1 MSTRKNHVVNTATT
15 AALLT
20 LILVVSIGIFPNFF
34 SFVVGPNPVILKTP
48 SFTSAADA
56 VAAAE
61 SIPSTISIAANTT
74 THLLPVLLVH
84 GWNEDASIWGKW
96 QELLKKDGVPFYPIT
111 FQKSDDKCGPALS
124 HAIELGQQIQSIKK
138 QSGSDKVNI
147 VAHSKGG
154 IDARVYLANG
164 TKDVT
169 NLVMLGTPNAGS
181 PLADYTTVCMP
192 ATLDL
197 RPGSGA
203 TKAQMNPDVKYY
215 TIAGDWLHDL
225 GGNPAIP
232 GLDDGLS
239 PVSSVESEKYF
250 QSLGRTSHSH
260 LELLGDQE
268 YNMARN
274 VLLGRQ

>member
-1 MSTRKNHVVNTATT
+1 MSIRKEKVTIASTVATMIALVLVIGMVVIVVVPNSHTFDVVRGGSILLKSLSFASASADSSPATT
-15 AALLT
+15 TIANN
-20 LILVVSIGIFPNFF
+20 S
-34 SFVVGPNPVILKTP
+34 
-48 SFTSAADA
+48 TS
-56 VAAAE
+56 
-61 SIPSTISIAANTT
+61 
-74 THLLPVLLVH
+74 HLLPVLLVH

-96 QELLKKDGVPFYPIT
+96 EELLKKDGIPFYPIT
-111 FQKSDDKCGPALS
+111 FQKSDDKCGAALS
-124 HAIELGQQIQSIKK
+124 HATELGEQIQTIEK
-138 QSGSDKVNI
+138 QTGTDKVNI

-164 TKDVT
+164 TKNVS

-181 PLADYTTVCMP
+181 PLADYTTICMP

-197 RPGSGA
+197 RPGSDA
-203 TKAQMNPDVKYY
+203 TKVQMNPNVKYY

-239 PVSSVESEKYF
+239 PVSSVESEKNF

-260 LELLGDQE
+260 LELLGEQE

-274 VLLGRQ
+274 VLLGK